1 MKIEVIPAMDIM
13 GGKVVRLRQ
22 GDYSERTIYPDS
34 PEEMARKL
42 AGNGAEWLHL
52 VDLDGARASSPV
64 NLDVMEKIAGNTG
77 LSVEWGGGLE
87 TEDALQSVFDA
98 GASRAICGSIAV
110 KSPESFSAW
119 LGRFGPGRIVLGA
132 DVRDGLVA
140 ISGWMENTSI
150 SVSGIVSAF
159 LPAGLSQVICTDISK
174 DGMLGGPSWPVYEKL
189 KAEFPQISV
198 TVSGGVSSVRD
209 IEKADALGMD
219 GIIVGK
225 AMYEGLIKME
235 ELGKWW
241 RNG

>member
-1 MKIEVIPAMDIM
+1 M
-13 GGKVVRLRQ
+13 
-22 GDYSERTIYPDS
+22 
-34 PEEMARKL
+34 
-42 AGNGAEWLHL
+42 
-52 VDLDGARASSPV
+52 
-64 NLDVMEKIAGNTG
+64 
-77 LSVEWGGGLE
+77 
-87 TEDALQSVFDA
+87 FDA

-119 LGRFGPGRIVLGA
+119 LRSFGPGRIVLGA

-209 IEKADALGMD
+209 IEKAEALGMD

>member
-42 AGNGAEWLHL
+42 AGNGAERLHL

-77 LSVEWGGGLE
+77 LSVEWGGGLK

-119 LGRFGPGRIVLGA
+119 LRRFGPGRIVLGA